1 MLVVTQT
8 ACERLSEM
16 LAPHPDDVAIRIVR
30 RKGRMKL
37 RRSTQKHGDEV
48 FGHEGR
54 TVLLLDEDV
63 SAHLEHRT
71 LDVRDSEDGPRLKL
85 RRIRDKREV

>member
-1 MLVVTQT
+1 MLAVTQT
-8 ACERLSEM
+8 ARERLSEI
-16 LAPHPDDVAIRIVR
+16 LAPHPDDVAARIVR

-37 RRSTQKHGDEV
+37 RRSTQRPGDEL
-48 FGHEGR
+48 FDHEGR